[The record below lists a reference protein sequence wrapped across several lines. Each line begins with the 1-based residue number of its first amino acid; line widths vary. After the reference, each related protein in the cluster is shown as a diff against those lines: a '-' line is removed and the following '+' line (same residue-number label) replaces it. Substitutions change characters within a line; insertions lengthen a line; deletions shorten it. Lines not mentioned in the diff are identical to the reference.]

1 MLSHH
6 FVYTIQSYESA
17 FLSSSGMKSGLKNFY
32 TRKRMD
38 ELPLYVFCIK

>member
-1 MLSHH
+1 MLSTY
-6 FVYTIQSYESA
+6 FAYTIRPYESA

-38 ELPLYVFCIK
+38 ELPLYVFCIQ